1 MVAREVRIWRVQSLV
16 HPTKC
21 SFAPALLQNDRVLR
35 VIRGR
40 NCLLTAS
47 TISTVFPPLSPC
59 EWAWRLKSTV
69 NVGSRSQLN
78 RGWNAWW
85 RKHWS
90 EGLYTSWQE

>member
-1 MVAREVRIWRVQSLV
+1 MVTREVRIWRVQSLV
-16 HPTKC
+16 HPTKS

-59 EWAWRLKSTV
+59 EWA
-69 NVGSRSQLN
+69 
-78 RGWNAWW
+78 
-85 RKHWS
+85 
-90 EGLYTSWQE
+90 